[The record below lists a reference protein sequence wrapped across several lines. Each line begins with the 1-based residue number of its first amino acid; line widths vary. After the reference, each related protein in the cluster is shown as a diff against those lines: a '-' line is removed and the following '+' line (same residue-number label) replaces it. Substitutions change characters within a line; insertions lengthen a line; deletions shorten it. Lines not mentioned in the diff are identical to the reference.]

1 MSFYEAGAAEGDF
14 ESGVRTALQA
24 ILASPHFVFRLEEAP
39 EVSGIHRLNDLDLAS
54 RLSFFLWATVPD
66 DELLEIASEGRLKD
80 PAVLKGQVERMLG
93 DPRSDA
99 LATRFMGAR
108 VETIRWDL
116 HTISGYLA
124 LALMAG
130 LTLYGTAAL
139 LQKREAWLTRF
150 PRLAIPIWVIWFASY
165 ITGVWLGVQRV
176 SSGG

>member
-1 MSFYEAGAAEGDF
+1 MSNLILLSVVLITLALILY
-14 ESGVRTALQA
+14 SVGVWKSWR
-24 ILASPHFVFRLEEAP
+24 
-39 EVSGIHRLNDLDLAS
+39 G
-54 RLSFFLWATVPD
+54 
-66 DELLEIASEGRLKD
+66 GRLTGTGVVIFWI
-80 PAVLKGQVERMLG
+80 AVVC
-93 DPRSDA
+93 DA

-130 LTLYGTAAL
+130 LTVYGTAAL

-165 ITGVWLGVQRV
+165 VTGVWLGVQRV
-176 SSGG
+176 SGS